1 MINGFAN
8 CIEQVNKINADEIM
22 IDANLLPEQKILV
35 EEFKEVKSN
44 R

>member
-8 CIEQVNKINADEIM
+8 CIEQVNKINSDEIM